1 MNKYNDLYNC
11 RFFKGLSK
19 WRKIY
24 YHYDFTVLGLVAL
37 LLIVFKDD
45 IAEVLGRNVSTGVL
59 IPLRLT
65 AVI

>member
-1 MNKYNDLYNC
+1 MYNC

-24 YHYDFTVLGLVAL
+24 FDFTVLGLVAL

>member
-1 MNKYNDLYNC
+1 MICMIADFLMDCQN
-11 RFFKGLSK
+11 G
-19 WRKIY
+19 RKIFF
-24 YHYDFTVLGLVAL
+24 DFTVLGLVAL

>member
-1 MNKYNDLYNC
+1 MICIIADFLKDCQN
-11 RFFKGLSK
+11 G
-19 WRKIY
+19 RKIY
-24 YHYDFTVLGLVAL
+24 FDFTVLGLVAL

-65 AVI
+65 AVIQE